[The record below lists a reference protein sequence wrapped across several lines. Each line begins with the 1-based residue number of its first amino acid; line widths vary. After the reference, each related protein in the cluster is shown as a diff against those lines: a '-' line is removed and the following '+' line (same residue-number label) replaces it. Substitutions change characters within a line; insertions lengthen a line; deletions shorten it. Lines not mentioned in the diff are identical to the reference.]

1 MKRRDLEPSLRRGDG
16 DFFVTAA
23 GTTSGM
29 RLFGRVYEDDAFWLV
44 EIPLLEAMTQGHTRD
59 EALTMAKDLVESLAN
74 CPGFSVTIHC
84 GGGGGGGG
92 GDVFEVGSTDVRGM
106 VALLLRRQRERSG
119 LTLAEAA
126 ERLGARSRNAYAR
139 YEQGV
144 SVPTVEKLSQL
155 IEAVSPEGDFVL
167 HRSGAAP
174 AFRSGAG

>member
-1 MKRRDLEPSLRRGDG
+1 
-16 DFFVTAA
+16 
-23 GTTSGM
+23 M
-29 RLFGRVYEDDAFWLV
+29 RLFGRVYEDDPFWLV
-44 EIPLLEAMTQGHTRD
+44 EIPLLEAMTQGHSRD
-59 EALTMAKDLVESLAN
+59 EALAMAKDLVESLAN
-74 CPGFSVTIHC
+74 RPGFSATVHS
-84 GGGGGGGG
+84 GE

-106 VALLLRRQRERSG
+106 VALVLRRQRERSG